1 MPPICSG
8 GKTCARGAVLQ
19 NTTAIL
25 RRASANGQA
34 SPAGWRAGTCAL
46 KRQKREKTHWIILKF
61 CFIIHYTN
69 MRKKSMCEEISEKL
83 RQNYSY
89 EFICPNCIENQD
101 LKKYVQ
107 DNSDENSQERCFL
120 CKRKGIPLLSLGEL
134 LAYIRICICKNYQKA
149 IEELYYD
156 SKEGGYQGPRTDA
169 YDLTEEL
176 LGGECQ
182 RIQEL
187 VSEEVLEGGKMGSEL
202 WTPINSS
209 NYVKEDLMH
218 YSWERFEQIIR
229 YKYRYTFLALESY
242 SKEKTEIFAQS
253 PVDTLKMLED
263 LIKNLNLF
271 YTLSK
276 GSVLYRARASAVP
289 LTQVQ
294 EVCAPTINLAKDNRM
309 SPRGIPMFYCSTSE
323 EVAAREIKCATNES
337 KYLATFTV
345 LKDLTLLDLTQV
357 PQEYSIFSKYEERN
371 PGIRFFNSFITEISK
386 PVSNEE
392 NFIEYIPTQI
402 LSEYFRY
409 FIRTPQGK
417 PIDGIR
423 YSSSQIKNG
432 INYALFFTSN
442 YFEGVEGVSNPVFK
456 LQNIWKK

>member
-1 MPPICSG
+1 
-8 GKTCARGAVLQ
+8 
-19 NTTAIL
+19 
-25 RRASANGQA
+25 
-34 SPAGWRAGTCAL
+34 
-46 KRQKREKTHWIILKF
+46 
-61 CFIIHYTN
+61 
-69 MRKKSMCEEISEKL
+69 MCEEISEKL

>member
-1 MPPICSG
+1 
-8 GKTCARGAVLQ
+8 
-19 NTTAIL
+19 
-25 RRASANGQA
+25 
-34 SPAGWRAGTCAL
+34 
-46 KRQKREKTHWIILKF
+46 
-61 CFIIHYTN
+61 

>member
-1 MPPICSG
+1 
-8 GKTCARGAVLQ
+8 
-19 NTTAIL
+19 
-25 RRASANGQA
+25 
-34 SPAGWRAGTCAL
+34 
-46 KRQKREKTHWIILKF
+46 
-61 CFIIHYTN
+61 
-69 MRKKSMCEEISEKL
+69 MRTKYMCDEISEKL
-83 RQNYSY
+83 RQNYSC
-89 EFICPNCIENQD
+89 EFICPDCIENKD

-107 DNSDENSQERCFL
+107 DNSDENGQEKCFL
-120 CKRKGIPLLSLGEL
+120 CERGGIPLLSLGEL
-134 LAYIRICICKNYQKA
+134 LVYIRSCICKNYQKA

-156 SKEGGYQGPRTDA
+156 SKEGGYQGTQIDA
-169 YDLTEEL
+169 YDLTEKL
-176 LGGECQ
+176 LGSECQ
-182 RIQEL
+182 KIQQL
-187 VSEEVLEGGKMGSEL
+187 VREEVLECGIMGGEL

-209 NYVKEDLMH
+209 SYVQEDLMH

-242 SKEKTEIFAQS
+242 SNEKTEIFTQS

-263 LIKNLNLF
+263 LIKNLDLF
-271 YTLSK
+271 CTLSM
-276 GSVLYRARASAVP
+276 GSVLYRARASSVP

-294 EVCAPTINLAKDNRM
+294 EICSPTANLAKDNRM

-323 EVAAREIKCATNES
+323 KVAVSEIKCATNES

-357 PQEYSIFSKYEERN
+357 PQEYSIFSEYEERN
-371 PGIRFFNSFITEISK
+371 PGIRFFHSFITEISK
-386 PVSNEE
+386 PVGNEE

-423 YSSSQIKNG
+423 YSSSKIKNG
-432 INYALFFTSN
+432 INYALFFTSD
-442 YFEGVEGVSNPVFK
+442 YFEGVEGVINPVFK
-456 LQNIWKK
+456 MQKIWKEANDNKITTLKQIFLYCFHWFRTVLIQGK